1 MERVSTYPKKHR
13 KHMDGQECG
22 RPAFPLWQGFR
33 SKVSVLLVFLLL
45 VIVPCAAW
53 TVPGTSGDCTQRFGE
68 ASVWYETQK
77 ACQFAAQL
85 EPDNVFVG
93 GEKELGTGYYNH
105 PHVYEIENAIRLFK
119 EKGYDNWALYL
130 SSPDRFQALADGST
144 WADAYKGRLVAHIS
158 LQVFFVEVYGYDY
171 DICNYAGFDQYYN
184 SYGTDPAGKG
194 LDSENIDVLAGS
206 LPVLIKTVGPA
217 IVEIAGDL
225 AGVPGLGGL
234 LTSISVDVRPVLQGE
249 YPSGA
254 LQAQQHYDKAVAY
267 FSGGM
272 DPATGKTQLFFPQR
286 SSEYN
291 SLFQLGWTAHY
302 IQDIGV
308 IYHIHDIMS
317 SFPPNPHNDF
327 EDDAQGHGDPSDGVS
342 GDYHVTASTWTL
354 GLDYANKKITEL
366 ARDEANAVDSAADW
380 AQARSQDAEIRRPA
394 VQKGARISEQFTAA
408 VIAKYLTET
417 GIPKVKQPFQ
427 GRVEDMNNKPVPYA
441 YVFYR
446 KRLQC
451 VQDPDT
457 PAVCG
462 TPPGAWNFVRAD
474 KNGVYFLDLKPSDAS
489 TIDTYLVRPVMPGFR
504 YTGYQ
509 PYSSSELMGATLD
522 GKPLEYK
529 PPWKTEAVITNPY
542 YEFYLAPLEAEKP
555 VQQMIMVQPLLLSL
569 QPGVLAPSTTDALK
583 QEIISIMPESPV
595 LRVHT
600 TDAFQQQMIPLP
612 EESYVEVRLAN
623 LVDLN
628 TPRVLPAPD
637 SLRSTVLAAKDRKA
651 AYYSLQKTD
660 AVGAVP
666 PSDSTIALKVPDAA
680 SASYIPPSTPEGWHA
695 ALVSL
700 PKIAVKA
707 SNGTVVDVPDL
718 SYAFGTTPALSG
730 EFLPAIGMAR
740 VPAANAQ
747 VEVTLE
753 PGPGAIGPGFL
764 DLFTGTAM
772 VRLSDP
778 LPPAEMAGIFPHP
791 AVLPACATGSGRCDD
806 AAIAPVATTQQPD
819 PVKKSLI
826 LTTNSEGKAGLML
839 RTGTEAGRIRLHFRV
854 ISNPDA
860 PGILPE
866 DTVEFMVHPLFKEP
880 DPATAMPPVIQAVSP
895 RKEEVPESV
904 SGVSKEPVLCLGAAQ
919 DRTAVVVECPAKSL
933 SVQLLDLLSSVTSG
947 IGTVQETVWPGPS
960 PVVPAAPLPC
970 DDGDACTVMD
980 RSVRGICSGDRIICP
995 SGGRCSPESGCLSEP
1010 APVTRQPR
1018 LPETVA
1024 LPAEMTRRITPE
1036 PAETT
1041 PAEGSACD
1049 DGNACTARDTLIEG
1063 VCRGR
1068 AVVCDDGNEMTADE
1082 CDPGSGCVFI
1092 WIERVPEETAPVTR
1106 QEPVITEGTRVVP
1119 ELPETPV
1126 PGQCPRGCSCLTV
1139 DEATEQFGRYLP
1151 CSDTPCGAIESP
1163 RGTLQKYCLRQ
1174 AG

>member
-1 MERVSTYPKKHR
+1 
-13 KHMDGQECG
+13 
-22 RPAFPLWQGFR
+22 
-33 SKVSVLLVFLLL
+33 
-45 VIVPCAAW
+45 
-53 TVPGTSGDCTQRFGE
+53 
-68 ASVWYETQK
+68 
-77 ACQFAAQL
+77 
-85 EPDNVFVG
+85 
-93 GEKELGTGYYNH
+93 
-105 PHVYEIENAIRLFK
+105 
-119 EKGYDNWALYL
+119 
-130 SSPDRFQALADGST
+130 
-144 WADAYKGRLVAHIS
+144 
-158 LQVFFVEVYGYDY
+158 
-171 DICNYAGFDQYYN
+171 
-184 SYGTDPAGKG
+184 
-194 LDSENIDVLAGS
+194 
-206 LPVLIKTVGPA
+206 
-217 IVEIAGDL
+217 
-225 AGVPGLGGL
+225 
-234 LTSISVDVRPVLQGE
+234 
-249 YPSGA
+249 
-254 LQAQQHYDKAVAY
+254 
-267 FSGGM
+267 
-272 DPATGKTQLFFPQR
+272 
-286 SSEYN
+286 
-291 SLFQLGWTAHY
+291 
-302 IQDIGV
+302 
-308 IYHIHDIMS
+308 
-317 SFPPNPHNDF
+317 
-327 EDDAQGHGDPSDGVS
+327 
-342 GDYHVTASTWTL
+342 
-354 GLDYANKKITEL
+354 
-366 ARDEANAVDSAADW
+366 
-380 AQARSQDAEIRRPA
+380 
-394 VQKGARISEQFTAA
+394 
-408 VIAKYLTET
+408 
-417 GIPKVKQPFQ
+417 
-427 GRVEDMNNKPVPYA
+427 

-446 KRLQC
+446 KGLQC

-457 PAVCG
+457 PAICG

-504 YTGYQ
+504 YAGYQ

-522 GKPLEYK
+522 GKPLEFK

-651 AYYSLQKTD
+651 AYYSLHKTD
-660 AVGAVP
+660 AVSAIP
-666 PSDSTIALKVPDAA
+666 PSDSTSALMVPDAA

-730 EFLPAIGMAR
+730 EFLPDIGMAR

-753 PGPGAIGPGFL
+753 PGPGTIGPGFL
-764 DLFTGTAM
+764 DLFSGTAM
-772 VRLSDP
+772 VRLSNP

-791 AVLPACATGSGRCDD
+791 AVLPGCATGSGGCDD

-839 RTGTEAGRIRLHFRV
+839 RTGNEAGRIRLHFRV

-895 RKEEVPESV
+895 RKEEVPEPV
-904 SGVSKEPVLCLGAAQ
+904 SGLSKEPVLCLGAAQ
-919 DRTAVVVECPAKSL
+919 DRTAVVVECPTKPVT
-933 SVQLLDLLSSVTSG
+933 VQFLDLLSSITSG
-947 IGTVQETVWPGPS
+947 IGTVKETVLPGPA
-960 PVVPAAPLPC
+960 PMAPAAPVPC

-980 RSVRGICSGDRIICP
+980 RSVRGECTGDRVICP
-995 SGGRCSPESGCLSEP
+995 SGVRCSPETGCLYEP
-1010 APVTRQPR
+1010 ALVTREPR

-1024 LPAEMTRRITPE
+1024 PPAEMTRRITPE
-1036 PAETT
+1036 PAETL

-1063 VCRGR
+1063 ICRGR

-1082 CDPGSGCVFI
+1082 CDPRSGCVFMR
-1092 WIERVPEETAPVTR
+1092 IERVPEETAPVTR
-1106 QEPVITEGTRVVP
+1106 QEPVITEGTRVAT

-1139 DEATEQFGRYLP
+1139 DEAKEQFGRYLS
-1151 CSDTPCGAIESP
+1151 CSETPCGSAESR
-1163 RGTLQKYCLRQ
+1163 RGTLQKYCLRP